1 MPPTCRTLL
10 VMLAV
15 MAFSL
20 QSDST
25 PNSRTEVDISG
36 FGTCQTNTRTIFVKK
51 AWAWTQYPAA
61 PVITSVPFKELTNLT
76 NLFVNRN
83 SIVYSTQSEPVGFNV
98 EQVVTRKNETQIKAT
113 NLTTVFPHGPC
124 HFTLDPVPVPAL
136 FGAFRAFGV
145 AVTSTVTS
153 IVKAVTPPPSP
164 SPPLPS
170 PPPSSPPSPPWWFH
184 DSYDPRDIDTSAEDG
199 NVGS

>member
-36 FGTCQTNTRTIFVKK
+36 FGTCQANTTTIIFVKK
-51 AWAWTQYPAA
+51 AWTCTQYPAQ
-61 PVITSVPFKELTNLT
+61 VNITSVPFKELTNLT

-113 NLTTVFPHGPC
+113 NLTNTAFPNGPC

-136 FGAFRAFGV
+136 FGALRAFGV
-145 AVTSTVTS
+145 EVTSTVTS

-170 PPPSSPPSPPWWFH
+170 PPPSTPPTPSY
-184 DSYDPRDIDTSAEDG
+184 SYDPRSHPI
-199 NVGS
+199 